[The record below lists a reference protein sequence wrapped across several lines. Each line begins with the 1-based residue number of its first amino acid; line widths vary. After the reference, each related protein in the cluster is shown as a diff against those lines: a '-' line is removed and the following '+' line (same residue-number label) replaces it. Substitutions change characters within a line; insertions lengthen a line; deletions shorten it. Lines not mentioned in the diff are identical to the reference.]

1 MGKKQ
6 INGVGFAIGLER
18 IILALNEKSLTY
30 SSNKNGYWLVSLG
43 EDAIFE
49 NMKLSNH
56 LRSFGHRVG
65 MELENKSMK
74 AQLRKADKF
83 GAKKVLIRGDE
94 ELLNNKIIQK
104 NLDDSSQEEFNL
116 DEWLRMLGEKN
127 ASV

>member
-1 MGKKQ
+1 MK
-6 INGVGFAIGLER
+6 
-18 IILALNEKSLTY
+18 KSLTY

-83 GAKKVLIRGDE
+83 DAKKVLIRGDE

-104 NLDDSSQEEFNL
+104 NLENSSQEEFNL